1 MLLKE
6 FYKKRDDTVGE
17 NLTLQEVVDKMHQQS
32 LRYIVICNSKELPI
46 GILTE
51 RDILF
56 LYNENI
62 DFSTT
67 NAYEKATKGLVKAH
81 SNRELEYALN
91 FMVDHNIRRVIIV
104 DERDKFLGVV
114 EQEEIIFE
122 FEAKNSR
129 CDFKIFEMLLNESE
143 ALGVDRQTTLKKTLE
158 IMKEKNFGSIL
169 ITHDGESIG
178 IITETDILELAK
190 DNIDKQKSVE
200 HFMHSPIFK
209 VSIKTSMQ
217 ECIALM
223 RTKKIRRIIVEEL
236 DDNGEKIDYI
246 ITSKDILNNLQG
258 NYSKFLETKL
268 KSQRATFEN
277 LEDLVIEAYDF
288 GDSQVVSWANRSA
301 KEKLHVSIDDSIKK
315 VIPTRITDELVEAC
329 AESESYYKER
339 VEIKGRLYRV
349 SASSVSMFGTSV
361 IKILL
366 SDFTDLYLANR
377 KLHEQ
382 VDIMSDSIDENES
395 MQNEILNQHSIG
407 IGYIS
412 MSGEVLFANDYVLN
426 LLGYTQD
433 EFFGKN
439 IVDITYKDDKNKTII
454 NKDITSNM
462 SAKELNL
469 EKRYL
474 HKDGYPIWVNLSMSI
489 SNGKDGKP
497 KYIIGFIK
505 DIRER
510 KENEKRLK
518 LASEVFD
525 NTNEGIVITDKKL
538 KIQAINGAFCDISG
552 YCEEESIGNNAM
564 FLRSTHHDGLFYKK
578 MWLSIKKD
586 GYWKG
591 EMWSV
596 RKNGERFPQWLN
608 ISTIKDELDNVTN
621 YIGVFSDISTI
632 KQSEAELEFLAHHDP
647 LTKLPNR
654 LLLTSRLS
662 QAIKRAK
669 REYSKIAVLFLDLDR
684 FKEIND
690 TFGHSYGDEIL
701 TTVTTRF
708 KIAMRE
714 KDTIARIGG
723 DEFIILI
730 EEIESVS
737 DIDQVISKVLDV
749 FKEEIVIFQ
758 HSFKL
763 SASVGVSIF
772 PDDGKTIEDL
782 IKNADAAMYQAK
794 DAGRNTYRFYTEE
807 MTQKLFTKMLMK
819 NEIDKAFKKNEFVLH
834 YQPQVSIESG
844 KVLGAEALVRWNHPS
859 MGLMYPDKF
868 IEISESTKQIIELG
882 RLVLEMA
889 CKAAKEWID
898 KKSFSGKIAVN
909 VSAVQIKE
917 ENFYDIV
924 TSVLKKTGLSG
935 HFLELELTESYMME
949 NPEEA
954 IALFKKLKNHGITL
968 SIDDFGTG
976 YSSLSYLKKLPVD
989 KLKIDRSF
997 IMDIPNDKGDMAI
1010 TSTIIAM
1017 SKSLALSV
1025 IAEGIETKEQHHFL
1039 KEEGCYEGQGYLYS
1053 RPVPEDKFLEFLNT
1067 QVII

>member
-6 FYKKRDDTVGE
+6 FYKKRDDRVDE
-17 NLTLQEVVDKMHQQS
+17 NVSLQDVVDKMHKNS
-32 LRYIVICNSKELPI
+32 LRYMVILSPMGFPL

-62 DFSTT
+62 DFKAT
-67 NAYEKATKGLVKAH
+67 NAYSKSTKGLVKAH

-91 FMVDHNIRRVIIV
+91 FMVDHNIRRVVVI

-122 FEAKNSR
+122 FEAKNTR
-129 CDFKIFEMLLNESE
+129 CDFKIFEMLLNESQ
-143 ALGVDRQTTLKKTLE
+143 ALGVDRTTSLKETLQ

-169 ITHDGESIG
+169 VTHGGESIG

-190 DNIDKQKSVE
+190 NNIDKQKSVE
-200 HFMHSPIFK
+200 HFMHSPVYK
-209 VSIKTSMQ
+209 VSIKSSMQ
-217 ECIALM
+217 DCIALM
-223 RTKKIRRIIVEEL
+223 RIKKIRRIIVEEV
-236 DDNGEKIDYI
+236 NEFGVKVDYI
-246 ITSKDILNNLQG
+246 VTSKDILNNLQG

-268 KSQRATFEN
+268 KSQRTTFEN
-277 LEDLVIEAYDF
+277 MADLVIEAYDF
-288 GDSQVVSWANRSA
+288 GDSQVISWANKSA
-301 KEKLHVSIDDSIKK
+301 KDKLHVNIDDSIKT
-315 VIPTRITDELVEAC
+315 VLPLCVVDEFLKEFRLDKN
-329 AESESYYKER
+329 YYKER
-339 VEIKGRLYRV
+339 VEIADRLYRV
-349 SASSVSMFGTSV
+349 SASSVNMFGTRV

-366 SDFTDLYLANR
+366 SDFTELYLVNR
-377 KLHEQ
+377 KLNEQ
-382 VDIMSDSIDENES
+382 VSVMSDSMSEQES

-412 MSGEVLFANDYVLN
+412 ISGEILFANEYILD

-439 IVDITYKDDKNKTII
+439 IVDITYEEDKDLTLVNKKLSSSSQI
-454 NKDITSNM
+454 N
-462 SAKELNL
+462 A

-474 HKDGYPIWVNLSMSI
+474 HKDGHPVWVHVSLSTSE
-489 SNGKDGKP
+489 GKDGKP
-497 KYIIGFIK
+497 QYIIGFVK

-525 NTNEGIVITDKKL
+525 NTNEGIIIADRKL
-538 KIQAINGAFCDISG
+538 KIQAVNGAFCDISG
-552 YCEEESIGNNAM
+552 YSKEEVISNSSL
-564 FLRSTHHDGLFYKK
+564 FLRSSNHDEHFYRK
-578 MWLSIKKD
+578 MWITIKKY

-608 ISTIKDELDNVTN
+608 ISTIKDERNNIVN

-662 QAIKRAK
+662 QAMKRAK
-669 REYSKIAVLFLDLDR
+669 RENSKIAVLFLDLDR

-723 DEFIILI
+723 DEFIMLI
-730 EEIESVS
+730 EEMDHVS
-737 DIDQVISKVLDV
+737 DVDQVLAKILNIFED
-749 FKEEIVIFQ
+749 EIVVFQ

-763 SASVGVSIF
+763 SASIGVAIY
-772 PDDGKTIEDL
+772 PDDGLLIEDL

-794 DAGRNTYRFYTEE
+794 EAGRNTYRFYTQE
-807 MTQKLFTKMLMK
+807 MTKKLFSKMNMK
-819 NEIDKAFKKNEFVLH
+819 REIDKGLKNREFVLH
-834 YQPQVSIESG
+834 YQPQVSIDSNL
-844 KVLGAEALVRWNHPS
+844 VLGAEALVRWNHPKK
-859 MGLMYPDKF
+859 GLMYPDRF
-868 IEISESTKQIIELG
+868 IEVAESTKQILDIG
-882 RLVLEMA
+882 KLVLEMA
-889 CKAAKEWID
+889 CRDAKKWID
-898 KKSFSGKIAVN
+898 SGIFSGKISVN
-909 VSAVQIKE
+909 VSAVQIKQDD
-917 ENFYDIV
+917 FYEVV
-924 TSVLKKTGLSG
+924 TNILKESGLSG

-949 NPEEA
+949 NPKDS
-954 IALFKKLKNHGITL
+954 IVLFKKLKNHGITL

-997 IMDIPNDKGDMAI
+997 IMDIPNEKEDMAI

-1017 SKSLALSV
+1017 AKSLGLGV
-1025 IAEGIETKEQHHFL
+1025 IAEGIETKEQHKFL
-1039 KEEGCYEGQGYLYS
+1039 KDQGCYEAQGFFYS
-1053 RPVPEDKFLEFLNT
+1053 KPIDLEKFENFLGEKRCT
-1067 QVII
+1067 I

>member
-1 MLLKE
+1 VLLKK
-6 FYKKRDDTVGE
+6 FYKKRDDRVDIHA
-17 NLTLQEVVDKMHQQS
+17 TLQEVIDKMHNQS
-32 LRYIVICNSKELPI
+32 LRYMVVLNSKELPI

-62 DFSTT
+62 DFNTT
-67 NAYEKATKGLVKAH
+67 NAYEMSTKDLVRAH

-129 CDFKIFEMLLNESE
+129 CDFKIFEILLNESQ
-143 ALGVDRQTTLKKTLE
+143 ALGVDKETTLNATLN

-169 ITHDGESIG
+169 ITHAGESIG

-190 DNIDKQKSVE
+190 DNIDKEKTVE

-217 ECIALM
+217 ECISLM

-236 DDNGEKIDYI
+236 DSNGKKIDYI
-246 ITSKDILNNLQG
+246 VTSKDILNNLQG

-268 KSQRATFEN
+268 RSQRATFEN

-288 GDSQVVSWANRSA
+288 GDSQVLSWANRSA
-301 KEKLHVSIDDSIKK
+301 KQKLHISIDDSIKK
-315 VIPTRITDELVEAC
+315 ILPNSIANELVTKC
-329 AESESYYKER
+329 KKVNNYYKER
-339 VEIKGRLYRV
+339 VEIRGRLYRI

-366 SDFTDLYLANR
+366 SDFTELYLTNR
-377 KLHEQ
+377 KLNEQ
-382 VDIMSDSIDENES
+382 VNVMSDSIIEQES
-395 MQNEILNQHSIG
+395 MQNEIFNQDSIG

-412 MSGEVLFANDYVLN
+412 MSGEVLFANDYILN
-426 LLGYTQD
+426 LLGYT
-433 EFFGKN
+433 EEELIGKN
-439 IVDITYKDDKNKTII
+439 ILDDITYIDDLDKTLVNKNGADFET
-454 NKDITSNM
+454 TV
-462 SAKELNL
+462 
-469 EKRYL
+469 EKRYM
-474 HKDGYPIWVNLSMSI
+474 HKDGYPIWVHITMSV
-489 SNGKDGKP
+489 SRCKDGKP
-497 KYIIGFIK
+497 QYIIGFVT
-505 DIRER
+505 DIRDR
-510 KENEKRLK
+510 KEGEKKLK

-525 NTNEGIVITDKKL
+525 NTNEGIAITDKKL
-538 KIQAINGAFCDISG
+538 NIQAVNGAFCDISG
-552 YCEEESIGNNAM
+552 YTSKEVVGKESN
-564 FLRSTHHDGLFYKK
+564 FLRTSQCDEHFYKK
-578 MWLSIKKD
+578 MWRTVRNE

-591 EMWSV
+591 EMWSI

-608 ISTIKDELDNVTN
+608 ISTIKDENGQIIN
-621 YIGVFSDISTI
+621 YIAVFSDISTI

-669 REYSKIAVLFLDLDR
+669 RENSKIAVLFLDLDK

-730 EEIESVS
+730 EEMDDVS
-737 DIDQVISKVLDV
+737 DVDQVLTKLLNV
-749 FKEEIVIFQ
+749 FKEEFLVFQ

-763 SASVGVSIF
+763 TASIGVAIY
-772 PDDGKTIEDL
+772 PNDGKQIEDL
-782 IKNADAAMYQAK
+782 VKNADAAMYQAK

-807 MTQKLFTKMLMK
+807 MTEKLFTKMLMK
-819 NEIDKAFKKNEFVLH
+819 KEIDQALENGEFELH
-834 YQPQVSIESG
+834 YQPQISIHSG
-844 KVLGAEALVRWNHPS
+844 KILGAEALVRWRHPQ

-868 IEISESTKQIIELG
+868 IEIAESTKQIVELG
-882 RLVLEMA
+882 RVVLEKA
-889 CKAAKEWID
+889 CMDAKKWID
-898 KKSFSGKIAVN
+898 EDIFSGKIAVN
-909 VSAVQIKE
+909 ISAVQIKE
-917 ENFYDIV
+917 DDLYEVV
-924 TSVLKKTGLSG
+924 TDVLKKSGLSG
-935 HFLELELTESYMME
+935 HFLELELTESYMMQ

-954 IALFKKLKNHGITL
+954 IKLFKKLKNH
-968 SIDDFGTG
+968 
-976 YSSLSYLKKLPVD
+976 
-989 KLKIDRSF
+989 
-997 IMDIPNDKGDMAI
+997 
-1010 TSTIIAM
+1010 
-1017 SKSLALSV
+1017 
-1025 IAEGIETKEQHHFL
+1025 
-1039 KEEGCYEGQGYLYS
+1039 
-1053 RPVPEDKFLEFLNT
+1053 
-1067 QVII
+1067 

>member
-6 FYKKRDDTVGE
+6 FYKKRDDTVGV
-17 NLTLQEVVDKMHQQS
+17 NLTLQEVVDKMHKQS
-32 LRYIVICNSKELPI
+32 LRYMVICNSKELPV

-62 DFSTT
+62 DFSIT
-67 NAYEKATKGLVKAH
+67 NAYEKATKDLVKAH

-91 FMVDHNIRRVIIV
+91 FMLDHNIRRVIIV
-104 DERDKFLGVV
+104 DGRDKFLGVV

-129 CDFKIFEMLLNESE
+129 CDFKIFEMLLNESK
-143 ALGVDRQTTLKKTLE
+143 ALGVDKKTTLKKTLE

-169 ITHDGESIG
+169 ITHNGESIG

-190 DNIDKQKSVE
+190 DNINKQKSVD

-223 RTKKIRRIIVEEL
+223 RTKKIRRIIAEEL
-236 DDNGEKIDYI
+236 DDYGKKIDYI

-258 NYSKFLETKL
+258 NYAKFLETKL
-268 KSQRATFEN
+268 KSQRATLEN

-301 KEKLHVSIDDSIKK
+301 KQKLHVSIDDSLKK
-315 VIPTRITDELVEAC
+315 VIPHHIADELVEAC
-329 AESESYYKER
+329 SQSESYYKER

-349 SASSVSMFGTSV
+349 SASSVNMFGTSV

-382 VDIMSDSIDENES
+382 VDIMSDSINENES
-395 MQNEILNQHSIG
+395 MQNEILNQNSIG
-407 IGYIS
+407 VGCIA
-412 MSGEVLFANDYVLN
+412 MDGEILFANDYVLN

-433 EFFGKN
+433 EFVGKN
-439 IVDITYKDDKNKTII
+439 VLDITYKDDKDKTLVQ
-454 NKDITSNM
+454 KKITANE
-462 SAKELNL
+462 ATEVNV
-469 EKRYL
+469 EKRYM
-474 HKDGYPIWVNLSMSI
+474 HKDGYPIWIHLSMSI
-489 SNGKDGKP
+489 SRSKDGKP
-497 KYIIGFIK
+497 QYIIGFIK

-510 KENEKRLK
+510 KNYEKRLK

-538 KIQAINGAFCDISG
+538 KIQAVNGAFSDISG
-552 YCEEESIGNNAM
+552 YSKSEAVANTTL
-564 FLRSTHHDGLFYKK
+564 FLRSPHYDNNFYKN
-578 MWLSIKKD
+578 MWKSIKKD

-591 EMWSV
+591 EMWSI
-596 RKNGERFPQWLN
+596 RKNGELFPQWLN
-608 ISTIKDELDNVTN
+608 ISTITDENNTITN

-669 REYSKIAVLFLDLDR
+669 REGSKIAVLFLDLDR

-701 TTVTTRF
+701 TMVTTRF

-730 EEIESVS
+730 EEMEDVS
-737 DIDQVISKVLDV
+737 DIDQVLLKILNV
-749 FKEEIVIFQ
+749 FKDEIMVFQ

-763 SASVGVSIF
+763 TASIGVALY
-772 PDDGKTIEDL
+772 PDDGNNIEDL

-819 NEIDKAFKKNEFVLH
+819 NEISKAFKNSEFVLH

-844 KVLGAEALVRWNHPS
+844 KVLGAEALVRWNHSS

-868 IEISESTKQIIELG
+868 IEIAESTKQIVELG
-882 RLVLEMA
+882 KLVLEMA
-889 CKAAKEWID
+889 CRDAKKWID
-898 KKSFSGKIAVN
+898 ENSFCGKIAVN
-909 VSAVQIKE
+909 VSAVQIKQDD
-917 ENFYDIV
+917 FYEVV
-924 TSVLKKTGLSG
+924 TSVLEKTGLSG
-935 HFLELELTESYMME
+935 HFLELELTESYMMQ
-949 NPEEA
+949 NPDEA

-1010 TSTIIAM
+1010 TSTIIAI
-1017 SKSLALSV
+1017 SKSLGLSV
-1025 IAEGIETKEQHHFL
+1025 IAEGIETKEQHYFL
-1039 KEEGCYEGQGYLYS
+1039 KEQGCYEGQGYLYS
-1053 RPVPEDKFLEFLNT
+1053 KPVPENEFLEFLNT

>member
-1 MLLKE
+1 MLLKK
-6 FYKKRDDTVGE
+6 FYKKRDDTVSV
-17 NLTLQEVVDKMHQQS
+17 NQTLQEVVDKMHKQS
-32 LRYIVICNSKELPI
+32 LRYMVICNSKNLPI

-62 DFSTT
+62 DFSIT
-67 NAYEKATKGLVKAH
+67 NAYEKSTKGLVKAH
-81 SNRELEYALN
+81 SKRELEYALN
-91 FMVDHNIRRVIIV
+91 FMVDHSIRRVVII

-129 CDFKIFEMLLNESE
+129 CNFKIFEMLLNESR
-143 ALGVDRQTTLKKTLE
+143 ALGVDKNTTLKKTLE

-209 VSIKTSMQ
+209 VSIKTSIQ

-236 DDNGEKIDYI
+236 NDCGEKVDYI
-246 ITSKDILNNLQG
+246 VTSKDILNNLQG

-268 KSQRATFEN
+268 RSQRTTFEN

-288 GDSQVVSWANRSA
+288 GDTQVVSWANRSA
-301 KEKLHVSIDDSIKK
+301 KEKLHISIDDTMEK
-315 VIPTRITDELVEAC
+315 VMPSQIANEITEAC
-329 AESESYYKER
+329 AQFKSYYKER
-339 VEIKGRLYRV
+339 VEIEGRLYRI

-366 SDFTDLYLANR
+366 SDFTELYLANR

-382 VDIMSDSIDENES
+382 VNIMSDSIDENES
-395 MQNEILNQHSIG
+395 MQKEILNQNSIG
-407 IGYIS
+407 IGYIA
-412 MSGEVLFANDYVLN
+412 MDGEILFVNDYVLN
-426 LLGYTQD
+426 LLGYTLD
-433 EFFGKN
+433 EFLGKN
-439 IVDITYKDDKNKTII
+439 VLDITHEEDRDKTFVK
-454 NKDITSNM
+454 KDITKINSEVNV
-462 SAKELNL
+462 

-474 HKDGYPIWVNLSMSI
+474 HKDGSSIWVHLSMSV
-489 SNGKDGKP
+489 SKGKDGKP
-497 KYIIGFIK
+497 QYIIGFVK
-505 DIRER
+505 DIRLR
-510 KENEKRLK
+510 KNNEKRLK

-525 NTNEGIVITDKKL
+525 NTNEGIVIIDKKL
-538 KIQAINGAFCDISG
+538 KIQAVNGAFCDILG
-552 YCEEESIGNNAM
+552 YKKEEVIAKSSL
-564 FLRSTHHDGLFYKK
+564 FLQSFHHDGYFYKK

-608 ISTIKDELDNVTN
+608 ISTIKDDNHKIIN

-654 LLLTSRLS
+654 LLLTSQLS

-669 REYSKIAVLFLDLDR
+669 REDSKIAVLFLDLDR

-690 TFGHSYGDEIL
+690 TFGHSYGDEVLI
-701 TTVTTRF
+701 TVTTRF

-730 EEIESVS
+730 EEIEDAS
-737 DIDQVISKVLDV
+737 DIDQVISKVLNV
-749 FKEEIVIFQ
+749 FKEEVVIYQ

-763 SASVGVSIF
+763 SASIGVAIY
-772 PDDGKTIEDL
+772 PDDGRNIEDL
-782 IKNADAAMYQAK
+782 IKNADTAMYQAK

-807 MTQKLFTKMLMK
+807 MTEKLFTKMLMK
-819 NEIDKAFKKNEFVLH
+819 KEIEKALKNDEFVLH

-844 KVLGAEALVRWNHPS
+844 KVLGAEALVRWNHPD
-859 MGLMYPDKF
+859 MGLMYPNKF
-868 IEISESTKQIIELG
+868 IEIAESTKQIIELG
-882 RLVLEMA
+882 KLVLEMA
-889 CKAAKEWID
+889 CKATKEWID
-898 KKSFSGKIAVN
+898 KKAFTGKVAVN
-909 VSAVQIKE
+909 ISAVQIKE
-917 ENFYDIV
+917 EDFYEVV

-949 NPEEA
+949 NPKEA
-954 IALFKKLKNHGITL
+954 ISLFKKLKNHGITL

-1025 IAEGIETKEQHHFL
+1025 IAEGIETKEQHNFL
-1039 KEEGCYEGQGYLYS
+1039 KEEGCYEGQGFLYS
-1053 RPVPEDKFLEFLNT
+1053 RPIAEDNFLDFLNT
-1067 QVII
+1067 KRVNL

>member
-6 FYKKRDDTVGE
+6 FYKKRDDRVDVHA
-17 NLTLQEVVDKMHQQS
+17 TLQEVVEKMYEQS
-32 LRYIVICNSKELPI
+32 LRYMVILNSKEFPI

-62 DFSTT
+62 DFSRT
-67 NAYEKATKGLVKAH
+67 NAYEQATKGLVKAH

-91 FMVDHNIRRVIIV
+91 FMVDHNIRRVVIV
-104 DERDKFLGVV
+104 DERDRFLGVV

-122 FEAKNSR
+122 FESKHSK
-129 CDFKIFEMLLNESE
+129 CDFKIFEILLNESK
-143 ALGVDRQTTLKKTLE
+143 ALGVDRTTSLSDTLA
-158 IMKEKNFGSIL
+158 IMRENNFGSIL
-169 ITHDGESIG
+169 ITQDGESIG

-190 DNIDKQKSVE
+190 NNIDKQKSVD

-209 VSIKTSMQ
+209 VSIKSSMQ
-217 ECIALM
+217 ECITLM

-236 DDNGEKIDYI
+236 DEYGKKIDYI
-246 ITSKDILNNLQG
+246 VTSKDILNNLQG

-268 KSQRATFEN
+268 RSQRATFEN

-288 GDSQVVSWANRSA
+288 VDSQVISWANRSA
-301 KEKLHVSIDDSIKK
+301 KEKLHISIDDSINK
-315 VIPTRITDELVEAC
+315 VLPEYISKELVESC
-329 AESESYYKER
+329 VKLNTYYKER
-339 VEIKGRLYRV
+339 VEIQGRLYRL
-349 SASSVSMFGTSV
+349 SASSVSMFGTSI

-366 SDFTDLYLANR
+366 SDFTDLYITNR

-382 VDIMSDSIDENES
+382 VDIMSDSINENES
-395 MQNEILNQHSIG
+395 MQNEILNQHTIG
-407 IGYIS
+407 IGYIA
-412 MSGEVLFANDYVLN
+412 MDGEILFVNDYTLN
-426 LLGYTQD
+426 LLGYTAE
-433 EFFGKN
+433 EFVGKN
-439 IVDITYKDDKNKTII
+439 VLDITYESD
-454 NKDITSNM
+454 
-462 SAKELNL
+462 KELTLVKKEVTNSSHMNI

-474 HKDGYPIWVNLSMSI
+474 HKDGYPIWVHVSLSI
-489 SNGKDGKP
+489 SEGRDGKP
-497 KYIIGFIK
+497 QYIIGFIK
-505 DIRER
+505 DIRDR
-510 KENEKRLK
+510 KENEQRLK

-525 NTNEGIVITDKKL
+525 NTNEGIVITDDKL
-538 KIQAINGAFCDISG
+538 KIQAVNGAFSDISG
-552 YCEEESIGNNAM
+552 YSNKEALSSNAL
-564 FLRSTHHDGLFYKK
+564 FLRSNYHDNIFYKK
-578 MWLSIKKD
+578 IWHSIQKD
-586 GYWKG
+586 GNWKG

-608 ISTIKDELDNVTN
+608 ISTIKDESDTITN

-662 QAIKRAK
+662 QSIKRAK
-669 REYSKIAVLFLDLDR
+669 REGSKIAILFLDLDR

-701 TTVTTRF
+701 TTVTTRL

-730 EEIESVS
+730 EEMKDIS
-737 DIDQVISKVLDV
+737 DLDQVLLKILNV
-749 FKEEIVIFQ
+749 FKDDILVFN

-763 SASVGVSIF
+763 SASIGVALF
-772 PDDGKTIEDL
+772 PDDGKNIEDL

-819 NEIDKAFKKNEFVLH
+819 NEIEKAFKNSEFVLH

-844 KVLGAEALVRWNHPS
+844 KILGAEALVRWNHSS

-868 IEISESTKQIIELG
+868 IQIAESTKQIVELG
-882 RLVLEMA
+882 KLVLEMA
-889 CKAAKEWID
+889 CKDAKKWID
-898 KKSFSGKIAVN
+898 QNSFCGKIAVN
-909 VSAVQIKE
+909 VSAVQIKQDD
-917 ENFYDIV
+917 FYEVV
-924 TSVLKKTGLSG
+924 TSVLEKTGLSG
-935 HFLELELTESYMME
+935 HFLELELTESYMMQ
-949 NPEEA
+949 NPNEA
-954 IALFKKLKNHGITL
+954 IILFKKLKNHGITL

-997 IMDIPNDKGDMAI
+997 ITDIPNNKEDMAI

-1039 KEEGCYEGQGYLYS
+1039 RKEGCYEGQGYLYNK
-1053 RPVPEDKFLEFLNT
+1053 PVPENEFLEFLNT
-1067 QVII
+1067 KITVND